1 MFSWRLIIYVNV
13 VNCSI
18 ALYGWPVPLV
28 IDRYNVIIVIFETVK
43 AVMEIMVAPTDKN
56 PEHQTDQHDGQY
68 KFEHKWYEESN
79 CTKYNPESYG
89 F

>member
-1 MFSWRLIIYVNV
+1 MIL
-13 VNCSI
+13 
-18 ALYGWPVPLV
+18 
-28 IDRYNVIIVIFETVK
+28 ETSK

-56 PEHQTDQHDGQY
+56 SEHETDQRDGQY
-68 KFEHKWYEESN
+68 KFEHKWYEESD